1 MWRDVVRRRCN
12 CVPVMHSAD
21 DTGSAMEDD
30 SSLVSGSNN
39 EAGDVDDDA
48 SSSSGS
54 LSSDA
59 RSKRQRVSSS
69 GDPSPADL
77 TGAAGRI
84 HSKLCIGED
93 RPLPVKFHQ
102 SATKVMIQM
111 RDSLLNPYTK
121 VPREARMMLLYS
133 GVDVHRRMA
142 LTTDEQERED
152 LRTTTC
158 LLFTLQVL
166 CDQRERGIGLTAGTP
181 SPSLEPAMHPQSPSG
196 AAAGAT
202 DTGEG
207 GSQGSEETSTEE
219 APPQMRK
226 NAYTLQKWHDT
237 SLESVMKRVR
247 EEGDDEWTVVLRCT
261 PSTVCRACLEEA
273 PFMPA
278 TAGMDG
284 LFNMADL
291 FFSCSASA
299 LQQSMLD
306 ARDPEESASSFLTL
320 GSAEF
325 LTCANRDLQNQRLA
339 ALASGAESEIGQA
352 VLRDMILSFTLPPR
366 VLGRRRHAL
375 LTREAN
381 AKASENFT
389 AVVNAAHEAAMRG
402 ADWSWAEDTNEVH
415 RICALL
421 AGLCMLTTGR
431 GDKDAVRKND
441 AFRGRVQL
449 TFLQTR
455 SPETGLSRLGYV
467 PHMDQWMIYTVGHNG
482 VPKVELKHTGFD
494 GLCLATLH
502 LMRTVKT

>member
-1 MWRDVVRRRCN
+1 MSTSDHD
-12 CVPVMHSAD
+12 MD
-21 DTGSAMEDD
+21 GYDD
-30 SSLVSGSNN
+30 SSSMASGSNN
-39 EAGDVDDDA
+39 DAGGAGSDDA
-48 SSSSGS
+48 SSSGS
-54 LSSDA
+54 LSSYA
-59 RSKRQRVSSS
+59 RSKRQKVTGEDGASQL
-69 GDPSPADL
+69 DQDL
-77 TGAAGRI
+77 MGAAGRI

-111 RDSLLNPYTK
+111 RDLLLDPYVK

-142 LTTDEQERED
+142 LTTDEQERAD
-152 LRTTTC
+152 LRMTTC

-166 CDQRERGIGLTAGTP
+166 CDQRERCVGIAAGTP
-181 SPSLEPAMHPQSPSG
+181 SPSLEPAMQAPSPG
-196 AAAGAT
+196 PPPAGEGEVQDAGA
-202 DTGEG
+202 DAGEDA
-207 GSQGSEETSTEE
+207 Q
-219 APPQMRK
+219 PRMRK
-226 NAYTLQKWHDT
+226 NALTLQRWNDT
-237 SLESVMKRVR
+237 SLEVAMQRVR
-247 EEGDDEWTVVLRCT
+247 NQGDDGWDVVLRTT

-273 PFMPA
+273 PLMPA
-278 TAGMDG
+278 SKGMDG

-291 FFSCSASA
+291 FFSCSAAA

-306 ARDPEESASSFLTL
+306 AREPEEAPSSFLTL
-320 GSAEF
+320 GSADF
-325 LTCANRDLQNQRLA
+325 LTSANHDLQNQRLA

-381 AKASENFT
+381 AKAAENFT

-415 RICALL
+415 RMCALL

-431 GDKDAVRKND
+431 GDKDAIRKND

-449 TFLQTR
+449 PFLQTR
-455 SPETGLSRLGYV
+455 SPAPGVSRLGYV
-467 PHMDQWMIYTVGHNG
+467 PHMDQWMIYTVGRNG
-482 VPKVELKHTGFD
+482 LPKVELKHMGFD
-494 GLCLATLH
+494 GLCLAALH
-502 LMRTVKT
+502 LMRTVTT